1 MTSEPRGQIA
11 RATAVLAFAHVVQI
25 AASLA
30 NLELLTRA
38 LGPSGYGEL
47 AARIAAWTVLGA
59 LTDLGTGL
67 VSVSAMARAPERAG
81 AILVATL
88 RLRFLLALVASGAG
102 AIRFAHD
109 PAGLAGATLP
119 IIQAWS
125 GSRLI
130 LQARLANLGLARAQ
144 VLGRVLQVGAVALA
158 TRLHPDPLGAI
169 LALAAGELAIASL
182 LRVEV
187 GRLPRIPWRQSL
199 ADSKEIAWAA
209 LPLAGAFVANELAGS
224 LDVLLLRA
232 LRTSEETGL
241 YALASRPLQ
250 VLEPLPRLLLW
261 STFPILSRHA
271 GEGDRAGFERGHRA
285 ATAALGLAAA
295 PIAVLAP
302 LAGPGLLAWLF
313 DARYEDA
320 ARPLVILA
328 WAGALSFLAAPAESA
343 LVALGKKR
351 SNLLASLAGL
361 GTNMGANALLI
372 PRWGMLGA
380 AWAWLATSAVQLVLA
395 HALLGV
401 RPPLR
406 ELSRSALAGGVVYCV
421 LTGIAATIH
430 PGVLVVLG
438 LGLYGLAIFALGGR
452 HRGAA

>member
-302 LAGPGLLAWLF
+302 LAGP
-313 DARYEDA
+313 
-320 ARPLVILA
+320 LVILA